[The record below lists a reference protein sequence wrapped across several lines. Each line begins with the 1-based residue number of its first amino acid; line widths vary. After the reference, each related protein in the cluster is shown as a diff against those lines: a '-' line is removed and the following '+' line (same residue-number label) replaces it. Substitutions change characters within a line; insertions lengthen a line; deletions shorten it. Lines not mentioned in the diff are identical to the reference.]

1 MARKKTPEDL
11 VWDNI
16 FSSIIFESE
25 PPPKYIK
32 TATIHTKTGKRIK
45 LTGEEFTEVMEHER
59 MMHPDHAIVE
69 SCKVTLDFDLLKHD
83 VEKFA
88 VHVLTKAGRQ
98 FKKSKRQQ
106 SLQTKLRKL
115 QTKTQGGTQPS
126 V

>member
-32 TATIHTKTGKRIK
+32 TATIHTKSGKRIK

-88 VHVLTKAGRQ
+88 LGALNRAGKQ
-98 FKKSKRQQ
+98 FKKSKSQQ
-106 SLQTKLRKL
+106 SLATKLRKL
-115 QTKTQGGTQPS
+115 QTRLRGNTANPS
-126 V
+126 